1 MAAAAV
7 VAAAV
12 VAAAVVAAAA
22 AAAVEDARYS
32 GWHSTAAAGKYGD
45 SLAIWH
51 QATRAA
57 VATVLG
63 CCSSHTCCLCIK

>member
-1 MAAAAV
+1 MYFDWHSIAAV
-7 VAAAV
+7 
-12 VAAAVVAAAA
+12 
-22 AAAVEDARYS
+22 
-32 GWHSTAAAGKYGD
+32 GKRED

-63 CCSSHTCCLCIK
+63 CSSHTCCLCVK